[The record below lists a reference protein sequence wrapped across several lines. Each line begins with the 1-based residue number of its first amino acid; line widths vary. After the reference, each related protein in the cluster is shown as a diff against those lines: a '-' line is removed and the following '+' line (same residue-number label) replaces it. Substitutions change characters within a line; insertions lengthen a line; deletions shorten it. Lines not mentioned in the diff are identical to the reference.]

1 MSGHYLNKRRRT
13 RNTMITSSQAGLTL
27 VELMIS
33 IALGL
38 FVVMATTALLL
49 STKSGYV
56 TQDEGARVQ
65 DTGRYAMEIIT
76 RAVRQAAFENWDS
89 AEAPIVTTAAMSAN
103 IAGLDARR
111 LNRDSDGIAS
121 SLTDSVNGSDVLA
134 VGFFG
139 AGNGKQGD
147 GTIVNCAGFGIP
159 AATSAA
165 DADAA
170 RGWSIFY
177 VAKAT
182 SGVPELYCKYKSK
195 NGKPTSDAIASGVES
210 FQVLYGVDTDQD
222 GLPNRFLNAT
232 EINASGATNW
242 KNVVVIKVALLLRG
256 SQNSRSDAPTDKYD
270 LFGTDYAENNASKDI
285 GTSIKESA
293 LPQGERQRIRKMF
306 TATIQLRNQPL
317 RSPT

>member
-1 MSGHYLNKRRRT
+1 MSKHLAAPGGSHNALIAPR
-13 RNTMITSSQAGLTL
+13 QVGLTL

-38 FVVMATTALLL
+38 FVVMAATALLL
-49 STKSGYV
+49 STKGGYV
-56 TQDEGARVQ
+56 TQDEDARVH
-65 DTGRYAMEIIT
+65 DTGRHAMEIIT

-89 AEAPIVTTAAMSAN
+89 PEAPIVTTAAMSAN
-103 IAGLDARR
+103 IEGLDARR
-111 LNRDSDGIAS
+111 LNRDTERIAS
-121 SLTDSVNGSDVLA
+121 PLTDSVNGSDVLA

-139 AGNGKQGD
+139 AGNGTQGD
-147 GTIVNCAGFGIP
+147 GTVVNCAGFGIP
-159 AATSAA
+159 AATSPA

-182 SGVPELYCKYKSK
+182 SGVPELYCKYKGS
-195 NGKPTSDAIASGVES
+195 GGASIAAIASGVES
-210 FQVLYGVDTDQD
+210 FQVLYGLDVDDD
-222 GLPNRFLNAT
+222 GLPNRFLTAT
-232 EINASGATNW
+232 DINIRGASNW
-242 KNVVVIKVALLLRG
+242 KKVVVVKVSLLLRG
-256 SQNSRSDAPTDKYD
+256 SQNSRSDTPTEKYD
-270 LFGTDYAENNASKDI
+270 LFGTDYADNNASQDI

-293 LPQGERQRIRKMF
+293 LPKAERHRIRKMF